1 MPVTAF
7 ASAQM
12 TSRAKTLENEMR
24 TVRTGARVPA
34 QWLAF
39 ACGLLLLA
47 VCMLAASASAWVP
60 HLSPLFASALTP
72 DLAAKL
78 PAPTRY
84 SYRGTHTTVV
94 KGVETPLRTRLEA
107 TVPAELGDVL
117 AFYRTELSKLGWQE
131 QRDGAVVSAD
141 HVKLAFA
148 SPLGP
153 GMLALDR
160 KDAST
165 AVNLVQKNASVAANA
180 NVMPE
185 PGQAKLV
192 FSNISE
198 TEATLTI
205 NDRTIRHA
213 AGAYAVSLDLQPG
226 RYSYEVSVPGHP
238 ATTNILNFAAGD
250 TWELTVGRDGEAWS
264 PLLLY

>member
-1 MPVTAF
+1 
-7 ASAQM
+7 
-12 TSRAKTLENEMR
+12 
-24 TVRTGARVPA
+24 
-34 QWLAF
+34 
-39 ACGLLLLA
+39 
-47 VCMLAASASAWVP
+47 MLAAGASAWVP
-60 HLSPLFASALTP
+60 HLSVLFSAALTP
-72 DLAAKL
+72 DPDAKL

-84 SYRGTHTTVV
+84 SYRGIHTTVV
-94 KGVETPLRTRLEA
+94 QGVETPLRTRLEA
-107 TVPAELGDVL
+107 TVPAAVGDVL
-117 AFYRTELSKLGWQE
+117 AFYRTELGKLGWQE
-131 QRDGAVVSAD
+131 QHDGAVVSAD
-141 HVKLAFA
+141 HVQLAFV

-160 KDAST
+160 KDSGT
-165 AVNLVQKNASVAANA
+165 TINLVQKNASVATNA

-192 FSNISE
+192 FANISE
-198 TEATLTI
+198 TDATLTI
-205 NDRTIRHA
+205 NDRTIKRA

>member
-1 MPVTAF
+1 
-7 ASAQM
+7 
-12 TSRAKTLENEMR
+12 MR
-24 TVRTGARVPA
+24 TVRPGAQVPA
-34 QWLAF
+34 HWRAV
-39 ACGLLLLA
+39 ACGLVLLA
-47 VCMLAASASAWVP
+47 SCMLAAGAGAGLP
-60 HLSPLFASALTP
+60 HLTALFSAELTP
-72 DLAAKL
+72 DPATRL

-84 SYRGTHTTVV
+84 SYRGIHTTVV
-94 KGVETPLRTRLEA
+94 QGVETPLRTKLEA
-107 TVPAELGDVL
+107 TVPAELGNVL
-117 AFYRTELSKLGWQE
+117 AFYRTELGKLGWQE
-131 QRDGAVVSAD
+131 QHDGAVVSAD
-141 HVKLAFA
+141 HVQLAFV

-160 KDAST
+160 KDSGT
-165 AVNLVQKNASVAANA
+165 TINLVQKNASVATNA

-192 FSNISE
+192 FANISE
-198 TEATLTI
+198 TDATLTI
-205 NDRTIRHA
+205 NDRTIKRA

-226 RYSYEVSVPGHP
+226 RYSYEVSVPGHR

>member
-1 MPVTAF
+1 
-7 ASAQM
+7 
-12 TSRAKTLENEMR
+12 MR
-24 TVRTGARVPA
+24 TVRLGAKAPA
-34 QWLAF
+34 RWRAFVCGLAF
-39 ACGLLLLA
+39 LA
-47 VCMLAASASAWVP
+47 SCMLAATASAWMP
-60 HLSPLFASALTP
+60 HLATLFAGELTP
-72 DLAAKL
+72 DHDAKL

-84 SYRGTHTTVV
+84 SYRGIHTTVV
-94 KGVETPLRTRLEA
+94 QGVETPLRTKLEA
-107 TVPAELGDVL
+107 TVPAELGNVL
-117 AFYRTELSKLGWQE
+117 AFYRTELGKLGWQE

-141 HVKLAFA
+141 HVQLAFV

-160 KDAST
+160 KT
-165 AVNLVQKNASVAANA
+165 TGTTVNLVQKNASVATNA

-192 FSNISE
+192 FANISE
-198 TEATLTI
+198 TDATLTI
-205 NDRTIRHA
+205 NDRTIKRA

>member
-1 MPVTAF
+1 
-7 ASAQM
+7 
-12 TSRAKTLENEMR
+12 MR
-24 TVRTGARVPA
+24 TVRPGAQVPA
-34 QWLAF
+34 HWRAV
-39 ACGLLLLA
+39 ACGLALLA
-47 VCMLAASASAWVP
+47 SCMLAAGAGAGLP
-60 HLSPLFASALTP
+60 HLTALFSAELTP
-72 DLAAKL
+72 DPATKL

-84 SYRGTHTTVV
+84 SYRGIHTTVV
-94 KGVETPLRTRLEA
+94 QGVETPLRTKLEA
-107 TVPAELGDVL
+107 TVPAELGNVL
-117 AFYRTELSKLGWQE
+117 AFYRTELGKLGWQE
-131 QRDGAVVSAD
+131 QHDGAVVSAD
-141 HVKLAFA
+141 HVQLAFV

-160 KDAST
+160 KDSGT
-165 AVNLVQKNASVAANA
+165 TVNLVQKNASVATNA

-192 FSNISE
+192 FANISE
-198 TEATLTI
+198 TDATLTI
-205 NDRTIRHA
+205 NDRTIKRG

-238 ATTNILNFAAGD
+238 ATTSILNFAAGD

>member
-1 MPVTAF
+1 
-7 ASAQM
+7 
-12 TSRAKTLENEMR
+12 MR

-34 QWLAF
+34 RWWAF

-47 VCMLAASASAWVP
+47 SCMLAASASAWVP
-60 HLSPLFASALTP
+60 HLSPLFSAALTP
-72 DLAAKL
+72 DPDAKL

-107 TVPAELGDVL
+107 TVPAKLGDVL

-131 QRDGAVVSAD
+131 QHDGAVVSAD
-141 HVKLAFA
+141 HVELAFA

-160 KDAST
+160 KDAGT
-165 AVNLVQKNASVAANA
+165 TVNLVQKNASVAANA

-205 NDRTIRHA
+205 NDRTIKRA

-226 RYSYEVSVPGHP
+226 KYSYEVSVPGHP

>member
-1 MPVTAF
+1 MN
-7 ASAQM
+7 
-12 TSRAKTLENEMR
+12 RNLLESEMR
-24 TVRTGARVPA
+24 TVRPGAQVPA
-34 QWLAF
+34 HWRAV
-39 ACGLLLLA
+39 ACGLVLLA
-47 VCMLAASASAWVP
+47 SCMLAAGAGAGLP
-60 HLSPLFASALTP
+60 HLTALFSAELTP
-72 DLAAKL
+72 DPATRL

-84 SYRGTHTTVV
+84 SYRGIHTTVV
-94 KGVETPLRTRLEA
+94 QGVETPLRTKLEA
-107 TVPAELGDVL
+107 TVPAELGNVL
-117 AFYRTELSKLGWQE
+117 AFYRTELGKLGWQE
-131 QRDGAVVSAD
+131 QHDGAMVSAD
-141 HVKLAFA
+141 HVQLAFV

-160 KDAST
+160 KDSGT
-165 AVNLVQKNASVAANA
+165 TINLVQKNASVATNA

-192 FSNISE
+192 FANISE
-198 TEATLTI
+198 TDATLTI
-205 NDRTIRHA
+205 NDRTIKRA

>member
-1 MPVTAF
+1 MN
-7 ASAQM
+7 
-12 TSRAKTLENEMR
+12 RNLLESEMR
-24 TVRTGARVPA
+24 TVRPGAQVPA
-34 QWLAF
+34 HWRAV
-39 ACGLLLLA
+39 ACGLVLLA
-47 VCMLAASASAWVP
+47 SCMLAAGAGAGLP
-60 HLSPLFASALTP
+60 HLTALFSAELTP
-72 DLAAKL
+72 DPASKL

-84 SYRGTHTTVV
+84 SYRGIHTTVV
-94 KGVETPLRTRLEA
+94 QGVETPLRTKLEA
-107 TVPAELGDVL
+107 TVPAELGNVL
-117 AFYRTELSKLGWQE
+117 AFYRTELGKLGWQE
-131 QRDGAVVSAD
+131 QHDGAVVSAD
-141 HVKLAFA
+141 HVQLAFV

-160 KDAST
+160 KDSST
-165 AVNLVQKNASVAANA
+165 TVNLVQKNASVATNA

-192 FSNISE
+192 FANISE
-198 TEATLTI
+198 TDATLTI
-205 NDRTIRHA
+205 NDRTIKRA

>member
-1 MPVTAF
+1 MN
-7 ASAQM
+7 
-12 TSRAKTLENEMR
+12 RNLLESEMR
-24 TVRTGARVPA
+24 TVRPGAQVPA
-34 QWLAF
+34 HWRAV
-39 ACGLLLLA
+39 ACGLVLLA
-47 VCMLAASASAWVP
+47 SCMLAAGAGAGLP
-60 HLSPLFASALTP
+60 HLTALFSAELTP
-72 DLAAKL
+72 DPATRL

-84 SYRGTHTTVV
+84 SYRGIHTTVV
-94 KGVETPLRTRLEA
+94 QGVETPLRTKLEA
-107 TVPAELGDVL
+107 TVPAELGNVL
-117 AFYRTELSKLGWQE
+117 AFYRTELGKLGWQE
-131 QRDGAVVSAD
+131 QHDGAVVSAD
-141 HVKLAFA
+141 HVQLAFV

-160 KDAST
+160 KDSGT
-165 AVNLVQKNASVAANA
+165 TINLVQKNASVATNA

-192 FSNISE
+192 FANISE
-198 TEATLTI
+198 TDATLTI
-205 NDRTIRHA
+205 NDRTIKRA

-226 RYSYEVSVPGHP
+226 KYSYEVSVPGHP

>member
-1 MPVTAF
+1 M
-7 ASAQM
+7 
-12 TSRAKTLENEMR
+12 
-24 TVRTGARVPA
+24 
-34 QWLAF
+34 
-39 ACGLLLLA
+39 
-47 VCMLAASASAWVP
+47 
-60 HLSPLFASALTP
+60 
-72 DLAAKL
+72 
-78 PAPTRY
+78 
-84 SYRGTHTTVV
+84 
-94 KGVETPLRTRLEA
+94 
-107 TVPAELGDVL
+107 PAELGDVL

-141 HVKLAFA
+141 HVQLAFA

-180 NVMPE
+180 NVMPQ

-192 FSNISE
+192 FSRSAKRKPRSRSTTRPSSTPPAPTRFRWICSPAN
-198 TEATLTI
+198 
-205 NDRTIRHA
+205 
-213 AGAYAVSLDLQPG
+213 
-226 RYSYEVSVPGHP
+226 SYEVSVPGHP
-238 ATTNILNFAAGD
+238 ATTNILNFAVGD